1 MAEFVGTLALAAE
14 SYLWRQYTWFG
25 AEKCNYTARA
35 LARRC
40 KDNSMDSELQMEDQ
54 LGLLIMRTGLECIHS
69 SAEVELNINKAE
81 LKRLRTKQIE

>member
-1 MAEFVGTLALAAE
+1 MALAAE
-14 SYLWRQYTWFG
+14 GYGANTWFG
-25 AEKCNYTARA
+25 AEKSYYTARA

-69 SAEVELNINKAE
+69 SAEVKLSMNKADF
-81 LKRLRTKQIE
+81 KGLRTKQIG